1 MEKTCDIF
9 LCNPVRGAWNWFEK
23 IARADSLVRF
33 DEGRPYV
40 GYLGM
45 NIEKS
50 AGASLVAELRAQN
63 IGALNVPV
71 EYRGGMTLTLDQAES
86 FARCHVFNP
95 FARFTT
101 IRTWYNPMWWSLL
114 YSDLPNVDEGGGLF
128 MIDRMTG
135 RRWHESEVETYMSEY
150 NKLA

>member
-1 MEKTCDIF
+1 
-9 LCNPVRGAWNWFEK
+9 
-23 IARADSLVRF
+23 
-33 DEGRPYV
+33 
-40 GYLGM
+40 M
-45 NIEKS
+45 NVEKS

-101 IRTWYNPMWWSLL
+101 IRTWCPM
-114 YSDLPNVDEGGGLF
+114 
-128 MIDRMTG
+128 
-135 RRWHESEVETYMSEY
+135 
-150 NKLA
+150 